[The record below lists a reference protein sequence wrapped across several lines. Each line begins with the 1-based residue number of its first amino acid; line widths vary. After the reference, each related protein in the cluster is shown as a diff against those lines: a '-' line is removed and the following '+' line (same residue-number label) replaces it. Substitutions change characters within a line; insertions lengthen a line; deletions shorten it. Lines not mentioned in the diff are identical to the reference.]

1 MKDKIVAEYIVNIIW
16 ILLIII
22 LIFKRDS
29 KKIKSI
35 IDIKKMNL
43 KLIVHN
49 YLLLSGT
56 YIGYALLVI
65 PDDNNEL
72 PTKSILFIVYGII
85 LAPLIEE
92 IFFRGFLFYRIK
104 SKIGLKSGIIISSL
118 IFALLHFDLNII
130 GRVIFAMLAAILCLE
145 TNNLINSIVLHI
157 INNLTVFIIYFL
169 SSQSLF
175 TSVTQNEI
183 TILVII
189 AFVSILISII
199 VSVIYIKN
207 KFIKLKNK
215 EITI

>member
-1 MKDKIVAEYIVNIIW
+1 M
-16 ILLIII
+16 
-22 LIFKRDS
+22 
-29 KKIKSI
+29 
-35 IDIKKMNL
+35 
-43 KLIVHN
+43 
-49 YLLLSGT
+49 LLSGT